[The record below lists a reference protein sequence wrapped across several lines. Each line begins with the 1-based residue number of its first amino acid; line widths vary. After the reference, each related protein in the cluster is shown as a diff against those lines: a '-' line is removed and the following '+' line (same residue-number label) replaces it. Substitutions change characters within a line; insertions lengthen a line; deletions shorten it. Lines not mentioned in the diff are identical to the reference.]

1 MLELL
6 RSLDLQPT
14 LEQVDQGTSLDFAQY
29 SLLRE
34 SADAKLYH
42 LMRKVTDNPGL
53 DPAAKQ
59 QCEQDLRT
67 LQDAC
72 LGLAPAANQL
82 SGLAPPATGLPG
94 PASGPRGAGEPSGLH
109 AGLPASVA
117 EQFRP
122 LGMT

>member
-42 LMRKVTDNPGL
+42 LMRKVNDNP
-53 DPAAKQ
+53 
-59 QCEQDLRT
+59 R
-67 LQDAC
+67 
-72 LGLAPAANQL
+72 
-82 SGLAPPATGLPG
+82 G
-94 PASGPRGAGEPSGLH
+94 PALK
-109 AGLPASVA
+109 LI
-117 EQFRP
+117 
-122 LGMT
+122 